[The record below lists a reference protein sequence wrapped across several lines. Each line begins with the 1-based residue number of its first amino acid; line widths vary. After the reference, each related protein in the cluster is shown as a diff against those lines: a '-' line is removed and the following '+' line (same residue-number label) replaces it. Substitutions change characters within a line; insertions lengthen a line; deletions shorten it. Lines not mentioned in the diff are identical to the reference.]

1 MMYRTGLRIPMK
13 TVMRRIE
20 ISTYI
25 ILVIVVFGIMIMQM
39 VK

>member
-1 MMYRTGLRIPMK
+1 MIYKIGLRIPMK